1 MLKKSSAVLKMTALA
16 LIVALAVSAIPFGVT
31 AERIDRIPTPII
43 DASEKYAPNATITP
57 GQDDTYRYMTWYNET
72 DGTQFVKWVE
82 ADKIVDGVFP
92 EDCYQTEV
100 GASNGV
106 FRAKL
111 TDLKSD
117 TDYAYMIGGNK
128 TGWSEIYNFSTGD
141 TDDNAFSF
149 LLFGDPQVNTNVDG
163 ENWNISLEKAKEWFG
178 DDIEFILSVGDQTN
192 DGGSRFEIGEYTFPD
207 QLRRWPM
214 ITVVGNHDDRAV
226 NYSEYVTYTDVDQET
241 VTSAGIMG
249 GDYWVEYDGVLIISL
264 NYQKESFA
272 LHRAFIEKAI
282 EEYTALHGE
291 PLWKIV
297 AFHDSRYSAAD
308 SRYVDESE
316 SRTEYS
322 HMFSELGIDAA
333 LMGHDHIYT
342 RTYMIKGMDILDDES
357 LYGQVGDNRYANI
370 TDPEEGSVV
379 YFTANSGSGSKFYE
393 KTDKDLPFSACSNQE
408 NVPNLTKIDVT
419 ADSISF
425 TTHRCAADNEI
436 GDIVDFFAIHRT
448 KGVEADV
455 YAPALTVPRETRYY
469 PGEELDITAGVT
481 AYDNRDKDL
490 TDKIEI
496 SGEIVE
502 GVTSTLTYSV
512 TDAAGNIATV
522 ERKFIPFE
530 SESVVNTENTEWKY
544 LDDGSYPFEINDD
557 HFVWTRE
564 DFDDSQW
571 KTAKGAFGSINGEL
585 GDHNGTIPN
594 TLINLLFPE
603 GSDEEGSVI
612 PNFFFRTE
620 FDVADPESVERII
633 ANFRFDDAI
642 DIYINGVMVA
652 NLNCFT
658 GGSIVGYSGNQRDD
672 PLSER
677 STFMTLT
684 LDDKADIEKLNL
696 KPEGNILAV
705 EIYQG
710 SAFSDDIFFDFE
722 NLIIGKDQTT
732 LPFTDVKPTSWYYA
746 NVAKAYSKGLFA
758 GVTETTFEPKA
769 TMTRAMV
776 WTVLA
781 KTADIDLSGGKKW
794 YSKAQEWATEN
805 GVSDGTM
812 PKNNITRQEIVTM
825 LYSLA
830 GKPEV
835 TGNIDSY
842 TDKDSASSWAVTAL
856 SWAVEKGVMTGRGE
870 GILAPKADLTRAE
883 ACTLILK
890 YLEI

>member
-16 LIVALAVSAIPFGVT
+16 LIVALAVSVIPFGVT

-43 DASEKYAPNATITP
+43 DASEKYAPNATITA
-57 GQDDTYRYMTWYNET
+57 GQDDSYRYMTWYNET

-82 ADKIVDGVFP
+82 ADKVVDGVFP

-100 GASNGV
+100 GASNCV

-149 LLFGDPQVNTNVDG
+149 LLFGDPQVLTNVDG

-207 QLRRWPM
+207 QLRQWPM

-241 VTSAGIMG
+241 VTGAGIMG
-249 GDYWVEYDGVLIISL
+249 GDYWVEYDGVLIITL
-264 NYQKESFA
+264 NYAKESIA

-308 SRYVDESE
+308 SRYVDESS
-316 SRTEYS
+316 SRTAYS

-342 RTYMIKGMDILDDES
+342 RTYMIKGMDIQDDES
-357 LYGQVGDNRYANI
+357 LYGQIGDNKYANI

-393 KTDKDLPFSACSNQE
+393 KTDKELPFSACSNQE

-425 TTHRCAADNEI
+425 TTHRCGADNEI
-436 GDIVDFFAIHRT
+436 GDVVDFFAIHRT
-448 KGVEADV
+448 KDVEADV
-455 YAPALTVPRETRYY
+455 YEPMLNVPRETRYY

-512 TDAAGNIATV
+512 TDAAGNTATV

-530 SESVVNTENTEWKY
+530 SESVVNTEDTEWKY
-544 LDDGSYPFEINDD
+544 LDDGSYPFEIDDD

-585 GDHNGTIPN
+585 GDHHGTTPN

-633 ANFRFDDAI
+633 AEFSFDDAI

-672 PLSER
+672 PLCER

-684 LDDKADIEKLNL
+684 IDDKADIEKLNL
-696 KPEGNILAV
+696 KETGNILAV

-710 SAFSDDIFFDFE
+710 SSESDDIFFDFE
-722 NLIIGKDQTT
+722 NLIIGRDQTT

-781 KTADIDLSGGKKW
+781 KTADIDLNGGEKW